1 MKVSVLGDTSNLT
14 LFIQFRMYLVSS
26 IKKFYCLKLIAIGEL
41 LSEMARA
48 ISDSKQIFFE
58 EYLWQARSQD
68 FSKGGS

>member
-1 MKVSVLGDTSNLT
+1 
-14 LFIQFRMYLVSS
+14 MYLVSS